1 MGDTEV
7 SYSDFWY
14 DLIDLKNSEILN
26 PKTQLYVYE
35 DFITNI
41 YKYSADF
48 KTSGIEGSEI
58 SGMLT
63 EIEEKMKSVTKDAS
77 NEKLVDYINRNLS
90 NAWTAY
96 NADVWQHLDCWN
108 RKGAVIMN
116 NIETL
121 HTIYIATMTAGIIM
135 LVITIVLF
143 FLFDIRHVVG
153 RLFGFSEKKEIKKLS
168 ENTAFTSQLNQKYNQ
183 KMKGKVFTESGNLK
197 KNQTPAQMLGLS
209 NAPGARSEFWAKCKL
224 CCCHT
229 GRG

>member
-1 MGDTEV
+1 MEV
-7 SYSDFWY
+7 CWY
-14 DLIDLKNSEILN
+14 
-26 PKTQLYVYE
+26 
-35 DFITNI
+35 
-41 YKYSADF
+41 
-48 KTSGIEGSEI
+48 
-58 SGMLT
+58 
-63 EIEEKMKSVTKDAS
+63 
-77 NEKLVDYINRNLS
+77 
-90 NAWTAY
+90 
-96 NADVWQHLDCWN
+96 
-108 RKGAVIMN
+108 RKGAVTMN

-209 NAPGARSEFWAKCKL
+209 NAPGATANSEQNANYAAATQDGDDSLATAVLGKESGSNETQPLNGDQTTVLQNNDAVVRARSMRSTDLQFTITRQIL
-224 CCCHT
+224 LTHT
-229 GRG
+229 DETIEI